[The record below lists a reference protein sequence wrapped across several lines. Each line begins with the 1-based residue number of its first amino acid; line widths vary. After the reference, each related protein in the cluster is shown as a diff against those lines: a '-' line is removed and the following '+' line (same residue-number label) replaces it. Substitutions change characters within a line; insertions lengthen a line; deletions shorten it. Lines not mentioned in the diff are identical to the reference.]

1 MVRLWNLIALFL
13 LPSFIFAFSPGDA
26 RAYIERYKH
35 IALEHQKKYGIP
47 ATITLAQG
55 LIESNAGNSRLTR
68 SSNNHF
74 GIKDGSSWRG
84 SVHKSY
90 DDEKYANGSPKK
102 SSFRCYRSAEESF
115 DDHSRLLMTRHYRRL
130 FNHNV
135 YDYRSWAFELKRA
148 GYATAPDY
156 AQALIGII
164 DRYRL
169 YEINGGAKLRPGKKV
184 VITRY
189 EEVEREVEKPVFNPE
204 CVLAEDEESEEE
216 AMVVAVRF
224 VVMINDVRCTTL
236 QPGENLSSIA
246 RKYDISTEKLLQFNE
261 VVSETQFKAGDIVFL
276 AKKKKKY
283 EDAQDE
289 YTVKPGDTL
298 HKISQEF
305 GIQLHELAKL
315 NKIYEYAML
324 KEGMHI
330 SLK

>member
-1 MVRLWNLIALFL
+1 M
-13 LPSFIFAFSPGDA
+13 
-26 RAYIERYKH
+26 
-35 IALEHQKKYGIP
+35 
-47 ATITLAQG
+47 
-55 LIESNAGNSRLTR
+55 
-68 SSNNHF
+68 
-74 GIKDGSSWRG
+74 
-84 SVHKSY
+84 
-90 DDEKYANGSPKK
+90 
-102 SSFRCYRSAEESF
+102 
-115 DDHSRLLMTRHYRRL
+115 
-130 FNHNV
+130 
-135 YDYRSWAFELKRA
+135 
-148 GYATAPDY
+148 
-156 AQALIGII
+156 
-164 DRYRL
+164 
-169 YEINGGAKLRPGKKV
+169 RPGKKV